1 MKKKAL
7 SIVIIGTM
15 LVLSVVG
22 CGDTAQTEA
31 TAEVTTQETTEA
43 AVEIPVEA
51 ASETTSEDVQEAP
64 SEDDGYA
71 ISKDNI
77 KVGQY
82 KGISA
87 DGYDSDSNES
97 DSDNL
102 EAIKNGLFD
111 TVISNSELGTYPEE
125 DFNRYVEYS
134 NQYYSDYAEYLKVDL
149 NTFITENLGL
159 ESEEKYNEYILDEAR
174 KNLLREYVITA
185 ISEEEG
191 ITISDAEIDEEIN
204 NYIEQGSFATEED
217 VLDYISREEIAL
229 NLKYYKILDIIYDNA
244 VNLPSNSTNN

>member
-31 TAEVTTQETTEA
+31 TVEVTTQETTEA
-43 AVEIPVEA
+43 AVETPVEA

-87 DGYDSDSNES
+87 DGYDS

-191 ITISDAEIDEEIN
+191 ITISDVEIDEEIN

-229 NLKYYKILDIIYDNA
+229 NLKYYKVLDIIYDNA
-244 VNLPSNSTNN
+244 VNQ